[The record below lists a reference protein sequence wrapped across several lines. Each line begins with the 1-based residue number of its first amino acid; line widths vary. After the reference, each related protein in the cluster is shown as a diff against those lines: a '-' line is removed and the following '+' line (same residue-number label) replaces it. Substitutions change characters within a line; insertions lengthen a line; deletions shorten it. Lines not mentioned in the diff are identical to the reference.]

1 MIIFF
6 IGYMGCGKSYVV
18 NKLANDVKNA
28 KVIDVKPDRDNHDK
42 TIVVFERDEAF
53 EKAFAELNEEVK
65 AKEASESK

>member
-1 MIIFF
+1 MEEKKAKLIFN
-6 IGYMGCGKSYVV
+6 MGVV
-18 NKLANDVKNA
+18 RSLLKKGA

-53 EKAFAELNEEVK
+53 EKAFSELNEELK

>member
-1 MIIFF
+1 MEKKKAKLIFN
-6 IGYMGCGKSYVV
+6 MGVARS
-18 NKLANDVKNA
+18 LLRKNA

-53 EKAFAELNEEVK
+53 EKAFAELNEELK

>member
-1 MIIFF
+1 MEEKRAKLIFN
-6 IGYMGCGKSYVV
+6 MGVARS
-18 NKLANDVKNA
+18 LLRKNA

-53 EKAFAELNEEVK
+53 EKAFAELNEELK